1 MKRRSPGWILL
12 VASLPFAAGAAQETP
27 SEEPAAGDAVAAEE
41 EPADRVGQLAQPGE
55 HHEHLALM
63 VGDWELNVR
72 VWAAPDTEP
81 VDSSGTAEAR
91 SILGG
96 RFVQTVFRARLF
108 GQPFEGWAIDGYDNQ
123 AEEYVGTW
131 RDTQG
136 TYTLVYRGKCTEDGK
151 VRTMN
156 GTLID
161 PISGEKLKL
170 RTVVTF
176 EDDDTFT
183 QESFIVL
190 SEEETLKN
198 LQITGRRRSR

>member
-1 MKRRSPGWILL
+1 
-12 VASLPFAAGAAQETP
+12 
-27 SEEPAAGDAVAAEE
+27 
-41 EPADRVGQLAQPGE
+41 
-55 HHEHLALM
+55 
-63 VGDWELNVR
+63 
-72 VWAAPDTEP
+72 
-81 VDSSGTAEAR
+81 
-91 SILGG
+91 
-96 RFVQTVFRARLF
+96 
-108 GQPFEGWAIDGYDNQ
+108 
-123 AEEYVGTW
+123 
-131 RDTQG
+131 
-136 TYTLVYRGKCTEDGK
+136 
-151 VRTMN
+151 MN